1 MVGQL
6 LRNIRALSNAATA
19 DQLTNKI
26 TAESLELKVFKL
38 LRHQVLYCWAY
49 QIKEKTLKL

>member
-38 LRHQVLYCWAY
+38 LWAY